1 MNAVLERIFRSL
13 DRDPGEL
20 YRGKVRSYLFLL
32 ASTGKTDEQ
41 LVELGKAYLYE
52 TQNPDHRYSGC

>member
-13 DRDPGEL
+13 DRDPGEVN
-20 YRGKVRSYLFLL
+20 RGKLRNYILLL

-41 LVELGKAYLYE
+41 LVELGKAYLNE